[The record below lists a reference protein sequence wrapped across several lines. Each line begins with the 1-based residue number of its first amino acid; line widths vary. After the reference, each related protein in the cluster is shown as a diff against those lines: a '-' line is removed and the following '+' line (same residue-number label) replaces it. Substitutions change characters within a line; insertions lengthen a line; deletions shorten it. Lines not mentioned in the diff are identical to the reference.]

1 MDLQTEFLEA
11 EISSR
16 QDPAQQVP
24 IATPQ
29 IPSSHKMAIAING
42 NEWEDAFLEACTENS
57 HGTGAAM
64 PAERFCSPRL
74 GVTQPLDH
82 NITSPS
88 SAQKHCLQAWTL

>member
-1 MDLQTEFLEA
+1 MDLQTGFLEA

-16 QDPAQQVP
+16 KDPAQQVS

-29 IPSSHKMAIAING
+29 IPSSHKIAIAINRI
-42 NEWEDAFLEACTENS
+42 EWEAALLEACTGNS

-64 PAERFCSPRL
+64 PAERLCSPQL

-82 NITSPS
+82 TITSPS
-88 SAQKHCLQAWTL
+88 SAQKHCLQA